1 MAGVRAG
8 QMDLFAASGETSK
21 EDAPAPSAATIV
33 ALPAPD
39 ANPKTRIER
48 REAMA
53 RELEASGDYRIL
65 RRLTPRP
72 TCGRPDPSNLADGK
86 RRLGLILD
94 TETTGLDYRT
104 DELIEL
110 GMVLFAYDENSIG
123 EVIDVFSELRDPG
136 RPIPPEVVRITG
148 ITDEM
153 VQGHRIDPEAVA
165 AFIEAADCVIAHNAK
180 FDRPFCEA
188 FVPAFTQ
195 KRWGCSVAE
204 IDWAGLGFEGSK
216 LGYLIGQ
223 CGYFHNGHRAVDDCH
238 ALLEVLDHPCA
249 DGTTSFARLAR
260 AMDRRCARIWAVGSP
275 FEAKDTLKA
284 RGYRWNDG
292 SNGQPKSWWIEVD
305 EADFETEERFLTE
318 AIYRSKT
325 KLRVDWL
332 TAVERFRAA

>member
-1 MAGVRAG
+1 MAGARAG
-8 QMDLFAASGETSK
+8 QMDLFAVSGETSK
-21 EDAPAPSAATIV
+21 QDAPTPSAATIL

-39 ANPKTRIER
+39 AGPEAPIER

-72 TCGRPDPSNLADGK
+72 IAGRSALSDLTDGQ

-104 DELIEL
+104 DEIIEL
-110 GMVLFAYDENSIG
+110 GMVLFAYDESGIC
-123 EVIDVFSELRDPG
+123 EVIDVFSDLRDPG
-136 RPIPPEVVRITG
+136 RPIPPQIVRITG

-153 VQGHRIDPEAVA
+153 VKGHTIDPKAVT

-188 FVPAFTQ
+188 FAPAFAT
-195 KRWGCSVAE
+195 KSWGCSVAE

-238 ALLEVLDHPCA
+238 ALLEVLDHRCG
-249 DGTTSFARLAR
+249 DGTTGFTQLAR
-260 AMDRRCARIWAVGSP
+260 AMDRRCARIFAVASP

-305 EADFETEERFLTE
+305 EADFEAEERFLAET
-318 AIYRSKT
+318 IYRTKT